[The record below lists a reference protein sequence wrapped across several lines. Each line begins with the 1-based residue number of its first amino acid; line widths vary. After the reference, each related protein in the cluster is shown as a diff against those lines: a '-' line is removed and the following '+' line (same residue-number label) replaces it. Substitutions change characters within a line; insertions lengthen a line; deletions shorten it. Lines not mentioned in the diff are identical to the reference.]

1 MPTAPADHDVPTTSA
16 AVVATAPVS
25 RGTALLRALAA
36 PLLIAVVVQNAGNLL
51 LHAVLGR
58 FLTADQYGALGT
70 VLSLMVLLTVPLGAL
85 QVAASKSAA
94 AGPATAAVQ
103 RKSLQALTIVSV
115 AAALAVCLIAPLPT
129 SAFHLS
135 SITDALLLGPFVGV
149 SIALAVLRGRL
160 LGLDQRRGIRA
171 VAATFVIST
180 VVRLGLALA
189 TLTTLGTTGA
199 ILATLVGETLA
210 LVYAAVALRWTA
222 AAATRPAGA
231 HPWLNAGDV
240 GWSGLAIGGL
250 FLFTTVDLF
259 MARHFLDGD
268 ASGGY
273 VAAATIG
280 KTLLALPAAA
290 LAAAY
295 PRLVAAGTGRARLPE
310 VRRTGI
316 VVAGL
321 ALLAAALVAAFPG
334 LVLDALYGDS
344 FDSQADVVR
353 ILAVVAGLSSLVSV
367 ATYALLAVGSRLSL
381 LPWIGAGLQV
391 LVISLWHDSA
401 TTVALAA
408 AGALVATLVICLVA
422 LRFDLRSRA
431 PRVHSA

>member
-1 MPTAPADHDVPTTSA
+1 MTADAAPAQSRRA
-16 AVVATAPVS
+16 ALV
-25 RGTALLRALAA
+25 RALAG
-36 PLLIAVVVQNAGNLL
+36 PLLLAVVIQNAGNLL

-58 FLTADQYGALGT
+58 YLTADQYGALGT
-70 VLSLMVLLTVPLGAL
+70 VLSLMVLLTVPLSAL
-85 QVAASKSAA
+85 QVAASKAAA
-94 AGPATAAVQ
+94 AGPASAGIQRRSLRSLTLVSLAA
-103 RKSLQALTIVSV
+103 S
-115 AAALAVCLIAPLPT
+115 LAVCLIAPLPT
-129 SAFHLS
+129 SAFHLPG
-135 SITDALLLGPFVGV
+135 IADALLLGPFVGI

-180 VVRLGLALA
+180 AVRLLIAIA
-189 TLTTLGTTGA
+189 TLPVLGTTGA
-199 ILATLVGETLA
+199 ILATLVGEALA
-210 LVYAAVALRWTA
+210 LVYAALALRRTA
-222 AAATRPAGA
+222 AASPHPAGP
-231 HPWLNAGDV
+231 HPWLRAGDV

-250 FLFTTVDLF
+250 FLFTTIDLF
-259 MARHFLDGD
+259 LARHFLDGE

-295 PRLVAAGTGRARLPE
+295 PRMVAAGTGPGRLPE

-321 ALLAAALVAAFPG
+321 AVVAGIVVAAFPG

-344 FDSQADVVR
+344 FDGQADLVR
-353 ILAVVAGLSSLVSV
+353 ILAIVAALSAVVSV

-381 LPWIGAGLQV
+381 LPWFGAGLEVVAITIWHGSALQV
-391 LVISLWHDSA
+391 A
-401 TTVALAA
+401 TAS
-408 AGALVATLVICLVA
+408 AGALAVTLVICLVA
-422 LRFDLRSRA
+422 LRLDISSRA
-431 PRVHSA
+431 RHVHAA